1 MKLIFFYILRRFFV
15 HLRVESDIVV
25 LEKTLVIRRKTVLR
39 RSGIVRTQVRRTAVM
54 RVLGAKEVTLFT
66 EHGKMR
72 FYLRENEQSEIL
84 PVRGKNAVKP
94 RFREVIFGAF
104 IDARA
109 LAGITF
115 FAVTLSKIGKIL
127 GENYL
132 DSAIRA
138 LFTTAESVTEA
149 LAIAHIVIPRAFVFI
164 GISALGAWFLGFLR
178 KAIMLASFELS
189 VGNGAVVV
197 KSGFVTLYE
206 NALVRNSAVIS
217 RETLFSLI
225 TKRKTLYCRKV
236 MILPCADKWRCERLL
251 RSYFGM
257 SVPDKMPVKSPN
269 RAVFGHCAVP
279 MWLFA
284 IFSVLFALLFIT
296 GNESALLLRS
306 ALTAGMI
313 ISGYLTALYALYMK
327 SENHVFSR
335 NFTAISCKKTA
346 ALYTAFLPCG
356 ILFSSGKWGEFAVPR
371 GLPVSATLSQSA
383 FDKLSALCTLK
394 VTLPERSAFRARL
407 VPLAELFRG

>member
-236 MILPCADKWRCERLL
+236 MILPCADKRRCERLL

-257 SVPDKMPVKSPN
+257 SVPDKTPVKSPN

-284 IFSVLFALLFIT
+284 IFSVLLALLFVT

-306 ALTAGMI
+306 ALTAGMM

-327 SENHVFSR
+327 CENHVFSR

-371 GLPVSATLSQSA
+371 GLPVSAALSQSA